1 MGTYDLLTGHLKEAA
16 LRNSSR
22 ILVIASPAHIEALS
36 QASSTD
42 PIPGLRSVALDP
54 GAAVTEDLFGDASI
68 LVIEVDP
75 NNRASL
81 NRVGQIRETHP
92 HLPVVAA
99 IDGANVSLV
108 RTLVREGISDVVS
121 LPFELTEL
129 LQISLDAVAKHDAAV
144 TDSTALAPL
153 VAVARSI
160 GGCGATSIL
169 TNLAA
174 DLAAHDHTGR
184 GVIIVDLD
192 LQFGSVAEYLGVKP
206 RGNLSDLLGAE
217 DRLDEDLLHSVAT
230 DAGGGVSV
238 IAAPDT
244 IMPLESVDTD
254 ALLRMIRL
262 LRQHYGYVLIDLP
275 ANWTNWALSSA
286 LAADSILL
294 VVELTVSSLR
304 QARRRL
310 ELFQSVGIDSR
321 AVQIVVNRVER
332 RLFKAINLDDVS
344 QTLGQPVLG
353 SISLEAPLVSTAQNQ
368 GVLVSN
374 LHRKNRFS
382 KDIAQIGALLRD
394 GRLARGH

>member
-1 MGTYDLLTGHLKEAA
+1 
-16 LRNSSR
+16 
-22 ILVIASPAHIEALS
+22 
-36 QASSTD
+36 
-42 PIPGLRSVALDP
+42 
-54 GAAVTEDLFGDASI
+54 
-68 LVIEVDP
+68 
-75 NNRASL
+75 
-81 NRVGQIRETHP
+81 
-92 HLPVVAA
+92 
-99 IDGANVSLV
+99 
-108 RTLVREGISDVVS
+108 
-121 LPFELTEL
+121 
-129 LQISLDAVAKHDAAV
+129 
-144 TDSTALAPL
+144 
-153 VAVARSI
+153 
-160 GGCGATSIL
+160 
-169 TNLAA
+169 
-174 DLAAHDHTGR
+174 
-184 GVIIVDLD
+184 
-192 LQFGSVAEYLGVKP
+192 
-206 RGNLSDLLGAE
+206 
-217 DRLDEDLLHSVAT
+217 LDEDLLQSVAT

-262 LRQHYGYVLIDLP
+262 LRQNYGYVLIDLP

-286 LAADSILL
+286 LAADSIVL